1 MYLGM
6 DSDSGTLMAVKQVSL
21 GHSGSSSTKL
31 AEHIKSLEAEVNLLK
46 QLDHPNIVRYLGTDK
61 TGKILNIFLEYV
73 PGGSIA
79 SLLANFG
86 SFKEPVVKL
95 YTKQILL
102 GLEYLHRNAIMHRD
116 IKGANI
122 LVDNTGTVKLADF
135 GASKKIEELVTVG
148 SGANSVKG
156 TPYWMA
162 PEVITQTGHGRQ
174 ADIWSVACTVIEM
187 ATGKPPWSQYGSQVS
202 AMFHIA
208 KSKGPPLI
216 PHELSPECKDFLYLC
231 FNRNW
236 RERPSAETLL
246 QHPFVS
252 DVLCPTQAQFLPMGV
267 PGAGQ
272 MAQVRQSSQVG
283 QVGQVSQGQ
292 IVQQPRARRQLQ
304 MADVSQG
311 PAQPQRQDQV
321 QAQNEEQKAPSRL
334 QPTLIASSQRKV
346 ALRAS
351 APVFSAAV
359 AREREAANVG
369 VDSSRADS
377 SANSSSSANF
387 IAKMGAQAPK
397 QAMAGAQ
404 GRMGPQPA
412 TAVDDNPMHMP
423 SSPKPTYAA
432 AVAGEAAKVPTA
444 APLKT
449 NTTTTAANAVSA
461 ALLPNTTE
469 ASGANRIASRSATTI
484 TTTNNSNSSSERFN
498 PMEEPEGIHQQAKL
512 AIDSLK
518 TAMGANST
526 GGATTASLGCRD
538 GRNSGQASSIG
549 GGISYVGVRASLTS
563 ASSGAASG
571 TKSGSVGTIGTTGT
585 SDSAGPIV
593 YTVAGENSNDS
604 SIPGLPWDVRESWA
618 SGGTIGTAVGGASGA
633 SGPSGAS
640 GASGASS
647 GMTSRTITTS
657 RNTTNSSGGADSAG
671 ITHTT
676 GSTVVNARF
685 DSSLDKSLDRGL
697 DRSWSSTSSH
707 DSLSE
712 RREGRMGS
720 INMSSLH
727 RPRSASGAREFT
739 TPRKSQTVPRSAA
752 STPGQT
758 PSRIPRPSNRHSTPM
773 TRKSPTKLAGGR
785 HSMPTPGRQY
795 AERLERK
802 QSSGMA
808 PPPPRNAYRKL

>member
-46 QLDHPNIVRYLGTDK
+46 QLDHPNIVRYLGTEK
-61 TGKILNIFLEYV
+61 TGKVLNIFLEYV

-252 DVLCPTQAQFLPMGV
+252 DVRCPTAQFLQAEAPQNDSRLDSNAPAARHQGV

-272 MAQVRQSSQVG
+272 MARVT
-283 QVGQVSQGQ
+283 QVSQVAQGQ
-292 IVQQPRARRQLQ
+292 AGQPRARRQLQ
-304 MADVSQG
+304 MVDASQG
-311 PAQPQRQDQV
+311 MVQV
-321 QAQNEEQKAPSRL
+321 QAQNREQLP
-334 QPTLIASSQRKV
+334 QPPLPQTSMATSQRKI
-346 ALRAS
+346 AMRAS
-351 APVFSAAV
+351 APVFSAVV
-359 AREREAANVG
+359 AREREAAKVG
-369 VDSSRADS
+369 VDSS
-377 SANSSSSANF
+377 ANSGSSTKL
-387 IAKMGAQAPK
+387 IAKMGSHAPK
-397 QAMAGAQ
+397 QASALSNAHGQ
-404 GRMGPQPA
+404 MGIRPSA
-412 TAVDDNPMHMP
+412 TAIDDDSDSLP
-423 SSPKPTYAA
+423 SPKPTYAA
-432 AVAGEAAKVPTA
+432 AVAGATFNV
-444 APLKT
+444 
-449 NTTTTAANAVSA
+449 AN
-461 ALLPNTTE
+461 E
-469 ASGANRIASRSATTI
+469 ASVANTSNADAVAPSGNTVKAVGASIVASRSAMTTA
-484 TTTNNSNSSSERFN
+484 TATTNNSNSSSERFN

-518 TAMGANST
+518 TAMGATSA

-538 GRNSGQASSIG
+538 GRDSTLASSIG
-549 GGISYVGVRASLTS
+549 GGISSVGVRASLTS

-571 TKSGSVGTIGTTGT
+571 TTKSGSAGTIGTTGT
-585 SDSAGPIV
+585 CDSAGPIV

-640 GASGASS
+640 S
-647 GMTSRTITTS
+647 GMTSRTVTT
-657 RNTTNSSGGADSAG
+657 SSGGTDSAG
-671 ITHTT
+671 ATHTT
-676 GSTVVNARF
+676 GSTVVNGRF

-712 RREGRMGS
+712 RRDGRMGS
-720 INMSSLH
+720 INMNSLH
-727 RPRSASGAREFT
+727 RPRSASGVREFA
-739 TPRKSQTVPRSAA
+739 TPRKSQSAVPRSAA

-758 PSRIPRPSNRHSTPM
+758 PSRIPRPPNRHSTPM

-808 PPPPRNAYRKL
+808 PPPPRGVYRKL

>member
-1 MYLGM
+1 M

-21 GHSGSSSTKL
+21 GHNGSSSTKL

-46 QLDHPNIVRYLGTDK
+46 QLDHPNIVRYLGTEK
-61 TGKILNIFLEYV
+61 TPKVLNIFLEYV

-236 RERPSAETLL
+236 RERPSAQALL
-246 QHPFVS
+246 EHPFVA
-252 DVLCPTQAQFLPMGV
+252 DVKCPTVQYLPNNIIQRV
-267 PGAGQ
+267 DTNLPAAKAPVASPGQ
-272 MAQVRQSSQVG
+272 QS
-283 QVGQVSQGQ
+283 
-292 IVQQPRARRQLQ
+292 RARRQLKLSD
-304 MADVSQG
+304 ASQG
-311 PAQPQRQDQV
+311 MAQPQMQGNSQGQGRQ
-321 QAQNEEQKAPSRL
+321 EMP
-334 QPTLIASSQRKV
+334 PPPPPASAGTVQRKP
-346 ALRAS
+346 LMRAS
-351 APVFSAAV
+351 APVFSAV
-359 AREREAANVG
+359 MAREREITTCEAEGGTKPILNTNLGAYTGPPIPKQATVGGHDGTEDRLNVRQSTAAKPSVKQNYTPAE
-369 VDSSRADS
+369 SPKLTYADAVAGSTGSAGS
-377 SANSSSSANF
+377 SANTTKSS
-387 IAKMGAQAPK
+387 
-397 QAMAGAQ
+397 
-404 GRMGPQPA
+404 
-412 TAVDDNPMHMP
+412 
-423 SSPKPTYAA
+423 
-432 AVAGEAAKVPTA
+432 TA
-444 APLKT
+444 AQKSV
-449 NTTTTAANAVSA
+449 NISQV
-461 ALLPNTTE
+461 
-469 ASGANRIASRSATTI
+469 ASRS
-484 TTTNNSNSSSERFN
+484 TTTNNSNSSSDQFN
-498 PMEEPEGIHQQAKL
+498 PVEEPEGIHQQAKL

-518 TAMGANST
+518 TAMGTTSV
-526 GGATTASLGCRD
+526 GACTSASLGYRD
-538 GRNSGQASSIG
+538 GGDSTLASSLG
-549 GGISYVGVRASLTS
+549 RRISSTGAPTSLTS
-563 ASSGAASG
+563 TTSGVASG
-571 TKSGSVGTIGTTGT
+571 STKSGSAATGTTGTIGT
-585 SDSAGPIV
+585 SHSAGPIV
-593 YTVAGENSNDS
+593 YTIDGENSNDS
-604 SIPGLPWDVRESWA
+604 SVPGLPWDVRESWA

-633 SGPSGAS
+633 SGS
-640 GASGASS
+640 SS
-647 GMTSRTITTS
+647 GLASRAVTTTS
-657 RNTTNSSGGADSAG
+657 GGTNSAGA
-671 ITHTT
+671 THTT
-676 GSTVVNARF
+676 GSTVVNARYE
-685 DSSLDKSLDRGL
+685 SSFDKSLDRSL

-707 DSLSE
+707 DSLT
-712 RREGRMGS
+712 EGRDLRLS
-720 INMSSLH
+720 NININMNSLN
-727 RPRSASGAREFT
+727 RPRSASGLREFT
-739 TPRKSQTVPRSAA
+739 TPRKTTVAPRSAA

-758 PSRIPRPSNRHSTPM
+758 PSRIPRPPNRHSTPM
-773 TRKSPTKLAGGR
+773 TRKSPAKQGIVGR

-802 QSSGMA
+802 QSGGMA
-808 PPPPRNAYRKL
+808 PPPPRSVYRKL